1 MAPNHLSSKS
11 AVVKSITT
19 SPEHT
24 VMSSTDSLSPLN
36 EASEHFGIE
45 SSIQKTKLT
54 FCDIKNNALF

>member
-11 AVVKSITT
+11 AEVKSITM

-36 EASEHFGIE
+36 ETSQHFGIE
-45 SSIQKTKLT
+45 SSIQKTKLSL
-54 FCDIKNNALF
+54 CDVSNTPLL

>member
-1 MAPNHLSSKS
+1 MPPKHLSSKS
-11 AVVKSITT
+11 AVVKSITM

-36 EASEHFGIE
+36 KTSEHSGIE

-54 FCDIKNNALF
+54 FCDIKNKALI